1 MASPLSLSSSMDA
14 RVHSFRRL
22 KAEND
27 LSQLTLPTGVVN
39 KMMRIL
45 WMAGKICRLLH
56 FNASAG
62 DLGRVSVGVLSCSFL
77 HLHVEIVEFVWI
89 NFLVFLWAF

>member
-27 LSQLTLPTGVVN
+27 LSQLTQAVSADTVAYRFTVHG
-39 KMMRIL
+39 
-45 WMAGKICRLLH
+45 LLH
-56 FNASAG
+56 AVWSGHNQQASS
-62 DLGRVSVGVLSCSFL
+62 LQSML
-77 HLHVEIVEFVWI
+77 
-89 NFLVFLWAF
+89 NFLWDF